1 MELKLEIEY
10 TVQCALY
17 LSEPLRL
24 GWYDTSPGAD
34 PPARTVFIL
43 LECIIVEFTKFPEG
57 LFLEVL
63 QKKTTLSSTQFS
75 FSRYDKILIKTLFA
89 YFTNKNISDVGL
101 LFVGRTES
109 PGSCYIKHLLFEHTN
124 IQT

>member
-1 MELKLEIEY
+1 M
-10 TVQCALY
+10 
-17 LSEPLRL
+17 
-24 GWYDTSPGAD
+24 
-34 PPARTVFIL
+34 
-43 LECIIVEFTKFPEG
+43 
-57 LFLEVL
+57 EVL

-109 PGSCYIKHLLFEHTN
+109 PGEKLLHKTS
-124 IQT
+124 TL